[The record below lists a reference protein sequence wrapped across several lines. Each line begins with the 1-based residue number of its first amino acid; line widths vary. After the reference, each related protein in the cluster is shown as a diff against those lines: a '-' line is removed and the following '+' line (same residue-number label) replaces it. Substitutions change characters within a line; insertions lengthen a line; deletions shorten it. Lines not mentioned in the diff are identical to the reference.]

1 MLPIIHPKWFKCT
14 YCVIHHCIIIIVY
27 AANNP
32 PEVVKCIYYSVHH
45 CVLIVSHIVANNL
58 PKVVKCI
65 Y

>member
-14 YCVIHHCIIIIVY
+14 YCVIHHCIIIVY